1 MSNTRDNLGG
11 YINSAIETLDEASS
25 IAPTESLPIFTKLK
39 IILLGNSGVGKT
51 SLLSQYV
58 NGMRSPDLMYTIG
71 VEFKIKDIQV
81 DGKRIRLALW
91 DTAGQERWS
100 CCCFHRTSYTFLL
113 NFRFRS
119 ITQTYY
125 RGVQGAVLV
134 FDVTNKNS
142 FQRLTEWIFELELY
156 CREDPIK
163 LLIGNKS
170 DLDDQREVT
179 KVEAME
185 FAKRHNILY
194 METSAH
200 SGDEVEY
207 AFEVLTSEILFK
219 TELWKPENQ
228 NRSLSTVKLG
238 EDCLEWDKKETRMQ
252 QRKRSKRCC

>member
-1 MSNTRDNLGG
+1 M
-11 YINSAIETLDEASS
+11 
-25 IAPTESLPIFTKLK
+25 
-39 IILLGNSGVGKT
+39 
-51 SLLSQYV
+51 
-58 NGMRSPDLMYTIG
+58 
-71 VEFKIKDIQV
+71 
-81 DGKRIRLALW
+81 
-91 DTAGQERWS
+91 
-100 CCCFHRTSYTFLL
+100 
-113 NFRFRS
+113 
-119 ITQTYY
+119 
-125 RGVQGAVLV
+125 
-134 FDVTNKNS
+134 TNKNS

-238 EDCLEWDKKETRMQ
+238 EDCLEWDKKETRMETRDMERHDCQ
-252 QRKRSKRCC
+252 EYLPDYSQPTPHTLT